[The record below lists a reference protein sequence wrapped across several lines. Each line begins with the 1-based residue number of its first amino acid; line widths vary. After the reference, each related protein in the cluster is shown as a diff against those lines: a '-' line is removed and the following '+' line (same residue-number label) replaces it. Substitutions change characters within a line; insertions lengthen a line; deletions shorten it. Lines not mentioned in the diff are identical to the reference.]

1 MTAPAIVPRLRMFAG
16 PNGSGKSEIKT
27 VVSKIIG
34 EGHFGHYVNPDEI
47 EKTIKQSGFLDFSDF
62 NLEINEREALD
73 FFRKSDWL
81 IEKGLET
88 EAYKIRFD
96 KNKLDFTEAEVNSY
110 FASVASDFIRRKLLF
125 SKQTFTFETVMS
137 SPDKVAFLAEAQAAG
152 YRTYLYYVATE
163 DALINVSRV
172 EFRVKEGGHNVPT
185 DKIISRY
192 KGSLDLLLEA
202 IKNSNRAYIFDNSVD
217 KFDEPINKEGI
228 AEITDGAT
236 IELKTDDVPAWFK
249 KYVLDKIVGE

>member
-1 MTAPAIVPRLRMFAG
+1 MTAELTPRLRMFAG
-16 PNGSGKSEIKT
+16 PNGSGKSIIKSD
-27 VVSKIIG
+27 VGKIIG
-34 EGHFGHYVNPDEI
+34 KEHFGHYVNPDEI

-62 NLEINEREALD
+62 NLEIEGGEALD
-73 FFRKSDWL
+73 FFRKSRWL
-81 IEKGLET
+81 VEKGLET

-96 KNKLDFTEAEVNSY
+96 KNKLNFTEVEVNSY

-137 SPDKVAFLAEAQAAG
+137 SRDKVDFLAEAQSAG

-163 DALINVSRV
+163 DPLINVSRV

-192 KGSLDLLLEA
+192 KGSLKLLLEA
-202 IKNSNRAYIFDNSVD
+202 IKNSNRAYIFDNSID
-217 KFDEPINKEGI
+217 KFDEPVNREGI
-228 AEITDGAT
+228 AEITEGAT

-249 KYVLDKIVGE
+249 KYVIDKIIVE